1 MTRPPLRLN
10 RRTLA
15 AFVLVAVALSAVL
28 WTTGGAI
35 GDAIPAVDANVTE
48 RYRGIDTLTGRQTVE
63 IRTNDTVR
71 SRTVADVTLVPE
83 TERKRVN
90 FRNAVNRQY
99 DRQVSNGSTLW
110 LHDTDGGEVTAID
123 LTGPPTESRTAER
136 LQLLVAAAGLTD
148 GDGRPQSI
156 GVSPLPVVPRHAG
169 VAPGAAP
176 GADAN
181 RSYAVEFVETDTVGG
196 REAYVLD
203 IAPEAN
209 RSEAGYRQRLW
220 LDAERFYPLRKQ
232 TAWTAD
238 GTRRS
243 VTTTYTNV
251 TFDAAVS
258 ADAFRPEIGANT
270 TVERPNTPNTEWFRS
285 RADLEARSSISVPEP
300 TVPPAYELV
309 YATRTTGRI
318 DGVGLRYAAGGRELT
333 MAKFNY
339 TLDIDA
345 DERDATVGGQP
356 ATIDYG
362 PTTSVSWNCDGYGH
376 TVRGTGVE
384 TDRLVEVG
392 RSVGCS
398 A

>member
-1 MTRPPLRLN
+1 MSSPEPT
-10 RRTLA
+10 
-15 AFVLVAVALSAVL
+15 
-28 WTTGGAI
+28 
-35 GDAIPAVDANVTE
+35 
-48 RYRGIDTLTGRQTVE
+48 
-63 IRTNDTVR
+63 
-71 SRTVADVTLVPE
+71 RTVATP
-83 TERKRVN
+83 
-90 FRNAVNRQY
+90 
-99 DRQVSNGSTLW
+99 SSS
-110 LHDTDGGEVTAID
+110 
-123 LTGPPTESRTAER
+123 SRPIPSA
-136 LQLLVAAAGLTD
+136 
-148 GDGRPQSI
+148 
-156 GVSPLPVVPRHAG
+156 
-169 VAPGAAP
+169 
-176 GADAN
+176 
-181 RSYAVEFVETDTVGG
+181 

-203 IAPEAN
+203 IVPETN

-220 LDAERFYPLRKQ
+220 LDTERFYPLRKQ

-258 ADAFRPEIGANT
+258 ADTFRPDIDAGT
-270 TVERPNTPNTEWFRS
+270 TVERQETPNTSWFRS
-285 RADLEARSSISVPEP
+285 RADLVARSSISVPEP
-300 TVPPAYELV
+300 TVPSAYELV

-333 MAKFNY
+333 VAKFNY

-345 DERDATVGGQP
+345 DERDATVGGRP

-362 PTTSVSWNCDGYGH
+362 PTTSVSWNCDGYGY

-392 RSVGCS
+392 RSVGCP

>member
-35 GDAIPAVDANVTE
+35 GDASPAVDANVTE
-48 RYRGIDTLTGRQTVE
+48 RYRGIDALTGTQTVE
-63 IRTNDTVR
+63 VRADDTVT

-90 FRNAVNRQY
+90 FRNAANRRY

-110 LHDTDGGEVTAID
+110 LHETDRDAVTVIE

-148 GDGRPQSI
+148 DAGRPQSI

-169 VAPGAAP
+169 VAP

-203 IAPEAN
+203 IVPETN

-220 LDAERFYPLRKQ
+220 LDTERFYPLRKQ

-258 ADAFRPEIGANT
+258 ADTFRPDIDAGT
-270 TVERPNTPNTEWFRS
+270 TVERQETPNTSWFRS
-285 RADLEARSSISVPEP
+285 RADLVARSSISVPEP
-300 TVPPAYELV
+300 TVPSAYELV

-318 DGVGLRYAAGGRELT
+318 NGVGLRYAASDGRELT
-333 MAKFNY
+333 VAKFNY

-345 DERDATVGGQP
+345 DERDATVSGRP

-362 PTTSVSWNCDGYGH
+362 PTTSVSWNCDGYGY

-384 TDRLVEVG
+384 TERLVEIG
-392 RSVGCS
+392 ASVGCR

>member
-1 MTRPPLRLN
+1 MTRPPFRLN

-15 AFVLVAVALSAVL
+15 VFVLVAVALPAVL

-35 GDAIPAVDANVTE
+35 GDASPAVDANVTE
-48 RYRGIDTLTGRQTVE
+48 RYRGIDTLTGTQTVE
-63 IRTNDTVR
+63 IRANDTVR
-71 SRTVADVTLVPE
+71 SRTVADVALVPE
-83 TERKRVN
+83 SERKRVN
-90 FRNAVNRQY
+90 FRDAANRRY
-99 DRQVSNGSTLW
+99 DRQISNGSTLW
-110 LHDTDGGEVTAID
+110 LHDTDRDAVTAIN
-123 LTGPPTESRTAER
+123 LTGPPTQPRTAER

-169 VAPGAAP
+169 VAPD
-176 GADAN
+176 ADAN

-196 REAYVLD
+196 REAYVIE
-203 IAPEAN
+203 IAPETN
-209 RSEAGYRQRLW
+209 RSEAGYHQRLW

-258 ADAFRPEIGANT
+258 ADAFRPEIDANT
-270 TVERPNTPNTEWFRS
+270 TVERADTPSMEWFRS

-339 TLDIDA
+339 TLDIDG
-345 DERDATVGGQP
+345 DERDATVGGRP

-362 PTTSVSWNCDGYGH
+362 PTTSLSWNCDGYGY

-392 RSVGCS
+392 RSVGCP